1 MAPATLVKTSDLNQF
16 LVGLSREKYFPYLF
30 ESLAVSGH
38 NGTLGHRFRSSPV
51 NGKFSGKTGLVSGV
65 RALSGYMNT
74 ADSRQLAV
82 RILTNTYPTRTRT
95 AHFSHTQILEQS
107 PQRYS
112 LIS

>member
-51 NGKFSGKTGLVSGV
+51 NGKLSGKTGFVSGG
-65 RALSGYMNT
+65 RALSGYLST
-74 ADSRQLAV
+74 ADSGRLAV
-82 RILTNTYPTRTRT
+82 TILTNNSTRPTANVALTHNKT
-95 AHFSHTQILEQS
+95 LECLYQ
-107 PQRYS
+107 
-112 LIS
+112 L